1 MKVARK
7 KFVWITV
14 FVGVASLVASV
25 ALISGRTQT
34 VRLPNGTELS
44 FVTMSRGPTNICFP
58 GGVWDRLKYRLLPAK
73 GISIGR
79 LKIAPVAPLLAV
91 AHYVEDGRLAFPNKA
106 VVWIRHRGGTNA
118 PPLPVEEHKTFYDLR
133 ATMADEQREE
143 WEMRPAEMPMRPSLQ
158 NSLDVIS
165 RWRFSAF
172 PRRGKVLTFRIYA
185 RNSSDQWDRVAEF
198 KMRNPTPGP
207 YPVWTPM
214 TLPVTRTNGDLEV
227 HWSNSY
233 RVRKPS
239 SGCPAKDR
247 SRWHVSR

>member
-143 WEMRPAEMPMRPSLQ
+143 WEMSSMVCASLTSGSPVLGRGRPTYSGRGMCAGTCRMGDIRPGWS
-158 NSLDVIS
+158 
-165 RWRFSAF
+165 
-172 PRRGKVLTFRIYA
+172 KVAMVCESNRHGLR
-185 RNSSDQWDRVAEF
+185 
-198 KMRNPTPGP
+198 TPL
-207 YPVWTPM
+207 VV
-214 TLPVTRTNGDLEV
+214 LP
-227 HWSNSY
+227 
-233 RVRKPS
+233 
-239 SGCPAKDR
+239 PA
-247 SRWHVSR
+247 SHG